1 MDKGR
6 VQGSATNIS
15 GKLKEGAG
23 KATGDQKL
31 QAEGIFDQIKGRVQN
46 AVGGIKDALRRK

>member
-23 KATGDQKL
+23 KATADQKL